1 MSMTY
6 SINDKGVEVDEL
18 GRERPVF
25 VSDLDLKS
33 RMSAQTTGE
42 FPRVLYRGGLTKRV
56 GNAAEKTAALAQGWA
71 LTVAQGDGGV
81 ILTDPEPAING
92 AVIDFDEAQP
102 EKPKRGRPR
111 KDAA

>member
-6 SINDKGVEVDEL
+6 SLNDKGVEVDDL

-33 RMSAQTTGE
+33 RMQAQHTGE
-42 FPRVLYRGGLTKRV
+42 FPRVLYKGGLTKRV
-56 GNAAEKTAALAQGWA
+56 ANAAEKAKAIEQGWA
-71 LTVAQGDGGV
+71 LTVSQGDGGV
-81 ILTDPEPAING
+81 ILTDEPTLNG
-92 AVIDFDEAQP
+92 AVIDFDEAEP

-111 KDAA
+111 RDAA